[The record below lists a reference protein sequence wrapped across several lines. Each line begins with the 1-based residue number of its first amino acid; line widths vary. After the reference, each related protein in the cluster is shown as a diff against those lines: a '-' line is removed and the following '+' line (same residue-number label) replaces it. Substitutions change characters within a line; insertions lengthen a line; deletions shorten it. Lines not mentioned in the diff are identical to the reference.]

1 MGLQGNRSKAVARRK
16 ELQIFPPRS
25 LGGGRSVA
33 AVNADGHRRRGDP
46 LDAES
51 RPGHAQIPVPVCVVR
66 QRRLEPAQA
75 IVQVAAIADGRQED
89 GVVTRQRLR
98 RGVLREQGRRC
109 RIASHRPRR

>member
-75 IVQVAAIADGRQED
+75 IVQVSHSASAEQSERAIALLDETRRKLYAILAED
-89 GVVTRQRLR
+89 
-98 RGVLREQGRRC
+98 
-109 RIASHRPRR
+109 